1 MQVKF
6 SFIFSALSNFL
17 ENFISDDH
25 QRHDKQQA
33 DGDQQH
39 DFQPVELGWFFLT
52 VCNCENRVIFNDINL
67 L

>member
-17 ENFISDDH
+17 ENLISDDH
-25 QRHDKQQA
+25 QRRDQQQA

-39 DFQPVELGWFFLT
+39 DLQPVELGCF
-52 VCNCENRVIFNDINL
+52 NCV
-67 L
+67 

>member
-1 MQVKF
+1 MRVKF

-25 QRHDKQQA
+25 QRH
-33 DGDQQH
+33 DQQH